1 MRIADRRFMCYNYM
15 MERRGVYRKGSQ
27 GHARN
32 VSSYRLSR
40 QNFKKWRVP
49 LTGLLAL
56 LFVFGAA
63 PVVGDEFQVSVLTDP
78 ETTQAI
84 SEKPEEAKKIF
95 LDTVNTITKK
105 CEEFK
110 IKECPEFGRELLAR
124 VAKASAAELKSQYVN
139 VLEFEKRFGDAVSA
153 GVCRYEVPKVTAQL
167 RSVEEQLETYGQQF
181 AGAFESPQ
189 FERLLTLASA
199 LQEELAAFVDS
210 CKTR

>member
-1 MRIADRRFMCYNYM
+1 

-56 LFVFGAA
+56 FFVFGAA
-63 PVVGDEFQVSVLTDP
+63 PIVGDEFQVSVLTDP

-84 SEKPEEAKKIF
+84 EQKPEDVKKVF
-95 LDTVNTITKK
+95 LDVVNTITKK

-110 IKECPEFGRELLAR
+110 IQECPAFGRELLAR
-124 VAKASAAELKSQYVN
+124 VAKASASELKSQYMN
-139 VLEFEKRFGDAVSA
+139 VLEFEKRFGGAVSA
-153 GVCRYEVPKVTAQL
+153 GVCRYEMPELAAQL
-167 RSVEEQLETYGQQF
+167 RSVEEKLETYGQEF
-181 AGAFESPQ
+181 AGAFETPK
-189 FERLLTLASA
+189 FERLTTLASA
-199 LQEELAAFVDS
+199 LQEELTAFVEL